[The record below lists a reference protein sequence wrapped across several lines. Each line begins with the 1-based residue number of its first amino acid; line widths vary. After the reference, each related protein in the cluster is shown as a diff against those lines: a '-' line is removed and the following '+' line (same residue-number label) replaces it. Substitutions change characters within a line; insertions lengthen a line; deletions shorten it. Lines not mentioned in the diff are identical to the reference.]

1 MNQKMIVDRDNE
13 FIEIETW
20 LGVFGNKEYLMEEI
34 ENGHSEF
41 WKSFLNLY
49 YISRIV
55 PLYGNKYWK
64 DLLAQLAE
72 HCTFNAG
79 VPSSNLGGVTK

>member
-1 MNQKMIVDRDNE
+1 MYESIGDSWSRQWV
-13 FIEIETW
+13 IEIETW

-41 WKSFLNLY
+41 WKSLLNLE

-55 PLYGNKYWK
+55 PLYGNK
-64 DLLAQLAE
+64 
-72 HCTFNAG
+72 
-79 VPSSNLGGVTK
+79 